1 MRLFL
6 SISLVVL
13 SLLLLTYGNGRGYRS
28 FRIKPLHVGILLL
41 CFCWICFHFIGGGET
56 DRTELVSRRI
66 ADLKEANKTVRYKA
80 AIALGTI
87 KDPRAVGPLIAAL
100 KDEDQEVRIQA
111 ASALGNIGDPRA
123 VEPLIAALEDK
134 DAFVRSVAAK
144 ALGMIGM
151 PAVEPL
157 LAALKSENGSV
168 QGDAA
173 KALGMIKDLRD
184 VELLVASLK
193 DVNRNVRRN
202 AADALGMIR
211 DPRAIEPLLFA
222 LQDESI
228 EVRECAGRA
237 LGMIGAPAVEPLIAA
252 LRDANQDVRQ
262 NAALAL
268 GMIEDRRA
276 ASILQSAM
284 KEADLVVIAGAYW
297 FFIQQGEPGSENTLI
312 QALNAHGKSEMAQAF
327 LNCGNTELEAAGRKW
342 ATAQGYYTIPE
353 IRHFQPGRWGG
364 RR

>member
-6 SISLVVL
+6 SISLVAL

-41 CFCWICFHFIGGGET
+41 CFCWICSHFIGGGET

-66 ADLKEANKTVRYKA
+66 ADLKEADKYVRIKA
-80 AIALGTI
+80 ANALGTI
-87 KDPRAVGPLIAAL
+87 KDSRAVEPLIAAL
-100 KDEDQEVRIQA
+100 KDEDRDVRIKA
-111 ASALGNIGDPRA
+111 ALALGDIG
-123 VEPLIAALEDK
+123 
-134 DAFVRSVAAK
+134 
-144 ALGMIGM
+144 
-151 PAVEPL
+151 
-157 LAALKSENGSV
+157 
-168 QGDAA
+168 
-173 KALGMIKDLRD
+173 
-184 VELLVASLK
+184 
-193 DVNRNVRRN
+193 
-202 AADALGMIR
+202 

-228 EVRECAGRA
+228 EVHAYAGQALGMIGAPAVEPLLAALKSEDRSVQGDAARVLGMIKDPRAIEPLLFALKDESIEARECAGQA

-252 LRDANQDVRQ
+252 LRDANQDVRK

-284 KEADLVVIAGAYW
+284 KEADLVVVAGAHW

-312 QALNAHGKSEMAQAF
+312 QALNVHGKSEMAQAF
-327 LNCGNTELEAAGRKW
+327 LNCGNRELEAAGRKW
-342 ATAQGYYTIPE
+342 ATAHGYYTIPE